1 MKHPHSIA
9 RPLALTAV
17 LAANPMAF
25 DPLLDEEEEPSV
37 EWRLGKSLS
46 YTGSDDPTWEAGST
60 LGASRDFSLP
70 RGILGLGASV
80 GFVADEVSLDS
91 AWNLRPG
98 VEARWSLGR
107 LSLESDGWASWDH
120 DGLADRGAGAT
131 AGWNLRVGSDEQ
143 AAWSTDLHGWF
154 TDASGSAIGAS
165 LSRRGGRGPWSTG
178 IVITARRLWDAE
190 ADLSRRGT
198 GNIALPV
205 ATAADQWQGVLRT
218 NLSRRFGAFAAG
230 VDLDLD
236 GRAIEAPSAVATTS
250 VRRGKAG
257 RATSSTLYETSA
269 TPSARLGWTSGRWTV
284 ALTAGSTS
292 TFAPSGGSAATT
304 IPWASL
310 DLGAKW

>member
-1 MKHPHSIA
+1 MKITLSLS
-9 RPLALTAV
+9 RPLALTAA

-25 DPLLDEEEEPSV
+25 DPLLDDEEEPSV

-60 LGASRDFSLP
+60 LGASRDFALP

-120 DGLADRGAGAT
+120 DGLADMGAGAS
-131 AGWNLRVGSDEQ
+131 AEWNLREGSDEQ
-143 AAWSTDLHGWF
+143 AAWSTDLHGWR
-154 TDASGSAIGAS
+154 TDASGSAVGAS
-165 LSRRGGRGPWSTG
+165 LSRRGGSGPWSTG
-178 IVITARRLWDAE
+178 IVLTARRLWDAE

-198 GNIALPV
+198 GNLAVPV
-205 ATAADQWQGVLRT
+205 ATAADQWQALVQASLA
-218 NLSRRFGAFAAG
+218 RRLGAFTAG
-230 VDLDLD
+230 LDLDLD
-236 GRAIEAPSAVATTS
+236 GRAIEAPSANATM
-250 VRRGKAG
+250 RRGKG
-257 RATSSTLYETSA
+257 SRTTSATLYETSA
-269 TPSARLGWTSGRWTV
+269 IPSARLGWTSGRWTV

-292 TFAPSGGSAATT
+292 TFAPSGGSPAET

-310 DLGAKW
+310 DLGAAW